1 MPTDTERLDAYA
13 GWIRQN
19 KDRQGTPEFEKV
31 AAAYKALRTGGEQAG
46 PDPRSPEYLAGASNA
61 SRLALDI
68 ARARRETPGAF
79 VPPDAAFERSRS
91 LNDAKGL
98 MANAYQGATFD
109 TGDEIA
115 GILGGVVNAV
125 SDPFGRGGFSE
136 GYDAASN
143 AVQSDAD
150 AFAADNPWTAFG
162 VRMLAGAPAA
172 VAMAPAR
179 LLEATTPLAR
189 YGGAAVYGGV
199 LGGLQGF
206 ASGEDG
212 FGNRM
217 NSAAGG
223 ATVGALL
230 GPMLEGVV
238 SGFRTLLARRVPF
251 RVLDPNGQLTLEGA
265 SIVRD
270 AGADPAQLPPGFLQR
285 LDEVAKRS
293 GGTPADT
300 MAAFRMAQAETTP
313 VPIPLT
319 TGQAADDVTQ
329 LATERALSRS
339 GGGMGIM
346 NEFHRAQQEAIGANI
361 PAMRER
367 IAAGFPVVE
376 RGQGGEIISG
386 RANQLY
392 DEAATRSRGL
402 YTEAE
407 RLTPPTPLAD
417 RPFGT
422 DKRGAIDPLTGSRRD
437 AQLGR
442 PTSVSYDDTADAIE
456 KTLAEFGIPYTKDVS
471 RFSSDTH
478 GPSPSVYYRTDA
490 GTFRLSDHAD
500 VSGRPSFIYG
510 DDPAVVRS
518 KLAEAT
524 GRNPSSYDASRAEQ
538 LSARAADKRSWEA
551 GAKSRNAAIL
561 AEWDRNALEN
571 AGMSG
576 LRGPAKSKALGKL
589 RADAKARGEW
599 PPRPEEY
606 APPPDME
613 PYARPG
619 PMTPGRRADLPQGE
633 SQRMMQ
639 NAWDAMVAEIPVPEN
654 AGPVAS
660 LLTRFGASA
669 DGAGLPIA
677 DIFQMRKMLTNLQG
691 GAPSPTTIAARAAK
705 RAIDQGLDDAVR
717 NDLLAGDTEAVNAWR
732 EAINNYRDDF
742 AARFKN
748 DDFVAALVAR
758 DRSNGGRLKI
768 DSREAVN
775 YIFGSANLGFLKQRD
790 FARNLA
796 NLRNVLGEDS
806 QAWNAMKQEAFNR
819 FADAA
824 LGQSTQNGRLF
835 SGAKFAKAWEE
846 ANSDEMSRHILRLFF
861 SDAERRDIGNLA
873 QVMRRAT
880 TSDPNVYTP
889 SASPFQIDRL
899 LSRFGKRI
907 PYVKRWVE
915 GLDVVLSNAR
925 DAAEARAATG
935 GALSRAK
942 PVRPSTGAGILAAP
956 VGSGILA
963 TQRQRQN
970 P

>member
-422 DKRGAIDPLTGSRRD
+422 GKRGAIDPLTGSRRD
-437 AQLGR
+437 A
-442 PTSVSYDDTADAIE
+442 
-456 KTLAEFGIPYTKDVS
+456 
-471 RFSSDTH
+471 
-478 GPSPSVYYRTDA
+478 
-490 GTFRLSDHAD
+490 
-500 VSGRPSFIYG
+500 
-510 DDPAVVRS
+510 
-518 KLAEAT
+518 
-524 GRNPSSYDASRAEQ
+524 N
-538 LSARAADKRSWEA
+538 
-551 GAKSRNAAIL
+551 
-561 AEWDRNALEN
+561 
-571 AGMSG
+571 
-576 LRGPAKSKALGKL
+576 
-589 RADAKARGEW
+589 
-599 PPRPEEY
+599 
-606 APPPDME
+606 
-613 PYARPG
+613 
-619 PMTPGRRADLPQGE
+619 TPGRRADLPQSE

-660 LLTRFGASA
+660 LLKRFGASA
-669 DGAGLPIA
+669 DDAGLPIA

-732 EAINNYRDDF
+732 EAVNNYRDDF

-758 DRSNGGRLKI
+758 DRSNGGRLGI